1 MEHWTRRLYCKDR
14 LMVLRQTGHH
24 PEVHR
29 QRRTCLYVW
38 EESTHP
44 CTLHPLQEI
53 LHDQANDTLV

>member
-14 LMVLRQTGHH
+14 LTVLRRTGHR
-24 PEVHR
+24 PEARR
-29 QRRTCLYVW
+29 QRRISSSVW
-38 EESTHP
+38 EEFTHP